1 MSWGERSDG
10 GRPLA
15 TTSAVLGRRAWSL
28 VAVGSAAVHGLMLGR
43 STNPALAILVV
54 AMMVAC
60 LYCARDLWT
69 LGSSR
74 AWCLV
79 AVMNLGMIAVHW
91 SAPGHH
97 HTGVITTVMIGTGVP
112 TASTLMTVA
121 TSLSVLEAAAATAVL
136 YVKSRGRAVSLANS
150 SAA

>member
-1 MSWGERSDG
+1 MSA
-10 GRPLA
+10 A
-15 TTSAVLGRRAWSL
+15 TTSAVLGRRACAL
-28 VAVGSAAVHGLMLGR
+28 VAVGSAAVHALMLGR
-43 STNPALAILVV
+43 SENPALAVLVV
-54 AMMVAC
+54 AMMGAC

-69 LGSSR
+69 VGSSR

-91 SAPGHH
+91 SAPGHR
-97 HTGVITTVMIGTGVP
+97 HTGVISTVLIGTGVP

-121 TSLSVLEAAAATAVL
+121 TSLSVLEATAAAAVL
-136 YVKSRGRAVSLANS
+136 YVQSRRRAVSLANS

>member
-1 MSWGERSDG
+1 MST
-10 GRPLA
+10 A
-15 TTSAVLGRRAWSL
+15 TTSAVLGRRTCAL

-43 STNPALAILVV
+43 STNPALAVLVV
-54 AMMVAC
+54 VMMGAC

-69 LGSSR
+69 VGSSR

-97 HTGVITTVMIGTGVP
+97 HTGVISTVALP
-112 TASTLMTVA
+112 ASALMTVA
-121 TSLSVLEAAAATAVL
+121 TTLSVLEAAAATAVL
-136 YVKSRGRAVSLANS
+136 YVQSRGRAVSPAS
-150 SAA
+150 PSAA

>member
-15 TTSAVLGRRAWSL
+15 TMSAVLGRRTCAL
-28 VAVGSAAVHGLMLGR
+28 VAVCSAAVHGLMIGR

-54 AMMVAC
+54 AMMGAC

-69 LGSSR
+69 MGSSR

-97 HTGVITTVMIGTGVP
+97 HTGVISRVLIGTGVP

-136 YVKSRGRAVSLANS
+136 CVKSRGRAVSLANP

>member
-15 TTSAVLGRRAWSL
+15 TTSAVFGRRACAL

-91 SAPGHH
+91 SLPGHH
-97 HTGVITTVMIGTGVP
+97 HTGVISTVLVGTGVP

-121 TSLSVLEAAAATAVL
+121 TSLSVLEAAVATAVL
-136 YVKSRGRAVSLANS
+136 CVKSRGRAVSLAKP

>member
-1 MSWGERSDG
+1 
-10 GRPLA
+10 
-15 TTSAVLGRRAWSL
+15 
-28 VAVGSAAVHGLMLGR
+28 MLGR
-43 STNPALAILVV
+43 STNPVLAILVV
-54 AMMVAC
+54 AMVVAC

-69 LGSSR
+69 MGSSR

-91 SAPGHH
+91 SVHSPVASLASAPGHH
-97 HTGVITTVMIGTGVP
+97 HTGVISTVLIGTGVP
-112 TASTLMTVA
+112 TTSTLMTVA

-136 YVKSRGRAVSLANS
+136 YVKSRGRAVSLANR